1 MNFPARGRINI
12 SIQIFYIESWCMP
25 SRKKAETRARGLWFF
40 LPSIKA
46 SIRSNSIEGKTF
58 SEYVKFPL
66 CSRFAQ
72 NFSRPER
79 RFVSLRL
86 LLARLCQDESLHTF
100 SRPLSTNYVF
110 KEEGKSSFKSTCHT
124 YDELPAFNIKKA
136 SQIGRKI
143 RQKEP
148 PDRRGKGC

>member
-12 SIQIFYIESWCMP
+12 SIQIFYIKSWCMP

-79 RFVSLRL
+79 RFVSLLL